1 MTSPQPVEPQDP
13 VGATLVVAQ
22 ETHAIQALSAQD
34 SCVVGA
40 TLVVARETHG
50 VEVPAKAGRSPAPTS
65 PTRHRRVPRTFAAR
79 PRGGDSQGTN
89 ACETLAAQAGPGE
102 SANRLGFT
110 LVEMMTALAI
120 FGVIGLMATQILTG
134 TIRVGETTR
143 ERGEALSD
151 VQRAMDIIGRD
162 IMQLTRR
169 TVLDEL
175 GESTEPV
182 VVSGTSLLELTRVG
196 WQNPLGKPRSEVQ
209 RVAYVH
215 RDDTLIRL
223 FWPVLDRAP
232 GSAPIAQILLKDVA
246 EASFGV
252 HDDRGERHGFWPL
265 VTAEDETA
273 PELAAVAMA
282 LRLERYGYVERL
294 WLVVPGASYLADAE
308 AGDDPDAGEA
318 EAERFRS

>member
-1 MTSPQPVEPQDP
+1 MKPHCAS
-13 VGATLVVAQ
+13 
-22 ETHAIQALSAQD
+22 ETIARQA
-34 SCVVGA
+34 
-40 TLVVARETHG
+40 
-50 VEVPAKAGRSPAPTS
+50 APGK
-65 PTRHRRVPRTFAAR
+65 F
-79 PRGGDSQGTN
+79 
-89 ACETLAAQAGPGE
+89 
-102 SANRLGFT
+102 ANRLGFT

-232 GSAPIAQILLKDVA
+232 GSEPIAQILLKGVN
-246 EASFGV
+246 EASFAV
-252 HDDRGERHGFWPL
+252 HDDQGERHGFWPL

-282 LRLERYGYVERL
+282 LRLERYGHVERL
-294 WLVVPGASYLADAE
+294 WLVAPGASYITDAE
-308 AGDDPDAGEA
+308 ASGDPGAGEV
-318 EAERFRS
+318 EGVRFRS

>member
-1 MTSPQPVEPQDP
+1 MKPSHRASRPVSRQS
-13 VGATLVVAQ
+13 G
-22 ETHAIQALSAQD
+22 S
-34 SCVVGA
+34 
-40 TLVVARETHG
+40 
-50 VEVPAKAGRSPAPTS
+50 
-65 PTRHRRVPRTFAAR
+65 
-79 PRGGDSQGTN
+79 
-89 ACETLAAQAGPGE
+89 GE
-102 SANRLGFT
+102 SVADHQGFT

-162 IMQLTRR
+162 ITQLTRR
-169 TVLDEL
+169 TVQDEL

-196 WQNPLGKPRSEVQ
+196 WQNPLGKPRSELQ

-232 GSAPIAQILLKDVA
+232 GSEPIAQVLLKGVA

-252 HDDRGERHGFWPL
+252 HDDQGERHGFWPL
-265 VTAEDETA
+265 VVAEDETA

-282 LRLERYGYVERL
+282 LRLERYGHIERL
-294 WLVVPGASYLADAE
+294 WLVVPGASYIADDQ
-308 AGDDPDAGEA
+308 AGDGPDAGEV
-318 EAERFRS
+318 EGVRLRS

>member
-1 MTSPQPVEPQDP
+1 MKPMHGTSETVYRGS
-13 VGATLVVAQ
+13 GAGKST
-22 ETHAIQALSAQD
+22 
-34 SCVVGA
+34 
-40 TLVVARETHG
+40 
-50 VEVPAKAGRSPAPTS
+50 
-65 PTRHRRVPRTFAAR
+65 
-79 PRGGDSQGTN
+79 
-89 ACETLAAQAGPGE
+89 
-102 SANRLGFT
+102 ANRLGFT

-143 ERGEALSD
+143 ERGESLSD
-151 VQRAMDIIGRD
+151 AQRAMDIIGRD

-175 GESTEPV
+175 GEATDPV

-196 WQNPLGKPRSEVQ
+196 WQNPLGKSRSEVQ

-232 GSAPIAQILLKDVA
+232 GSEPIAQVLLKGVG
-246 EASFGV
+246 EASFSV
-252 HDDRGERHGFWPL
+252 HDDQGDRHGFWPL
-265 VTAEDETA
+265 VEAEDETA

-282 LRLERYGYVERL
+282 LRLERYGHIERL
-294 WLVVPGASYLADAE
+294 WLVAPGASYITDA
-308 AGDDPDAGEA
+308 AASDDPDAGEV
-318 EAERFRS
+318 EGVRIRS